1 MATTLNRVNPRMV
14 SDSSQAAGL
23 QVRVR
28 RTLTSEDGRFQL
40 DVTFA
45 LEKGITILFGP
56 SGAGKTT
63 LLDCI
68 AGLADPDQGRIVVG
82 GRVLLDSEQG
92 ISLGAI
98 ERKIGYVFQDLA
110 LFPHLSVAANVA
122 YGLGA
127 LKAEDRKQRVA
138 DALESLGISELR
150 MRRPA
155 ELSGGERQRVAL
167 ARALVTQPSVLLLDE
182 PLAALDMPVRMKIA
196 EDLRRSIQELP
207 IPVLYVTHSRDEVF
221 MLGERMLMLERGK
234 IIAEGTPHQVMSA
247 PRSETVAQLAGFE
260 NVFDAEVTS
269 IHEERGTM
277 TCKVTAPG
285 LGRARLPAV
294 PTNPKEGNGTTEVV
308 PSCGDEPVGHLA
320 QIELETPLVRAEVGW
335 KLRVGISAGDVLL
348 ATSAPVGLSAR
359 NILPGKLLSLW
370 QRDMIVVARVDCG
383 VEMAVH
389 LTLAAR
395 DSLQLTPGR
404 QVWLIV
410 KTHSCHLL
418 AG

>member
-1 MATTLNRVNPRMV
+1 MATTLDRVNPQTT
-14 SDSSQAAGL
+14 SDWRDGARV

-28 RTLTSEDGRFQL
+28 RTLTSEDGGFQL
-40 DVTFA
+40 DVAFE

-68 AGLADPDQGRIVVG
+68 AGLADPDQGRILAG
-82 GRVLLDSEQG
+82 GRVLFDSEQG
-92 ISLGAI
+92 INLDASQ
-98 ERKIGYVFQDLA
+98 RRTGYVLQDLA
-110 LFPHLSVAANVA
+110 LFPHLTVEANVS
-122 YGLGA
+122 YGLGG
-127 LKAEDRKQRVA
+127 LKVEDRKQRVA
-138 DALESLGISELR
+138 GALESLGIPELR
-150 MRRPA
+150 TRRPA

-167 ARALVTQPSVLLLDE
+167 ARALVTQPTVLLLDE

-196 EDLRRSIQELP
+196 EDLRRSIQALP
-207 IPVLYVTHSRDEVF
+207 IPVLYVTHNRDEVF

-277 TCKVTAPG
+277 MCR
-285 LGRARLPAV
+285 LG
-294 PTNPKEGNGTTEVV
+294 EGK
-308 PSCGDEPVGHLA
+308 
-320 QIELETPLVRAEVGW
+320 IELETPLVRAEVGS
-335 KLRVGISAGDVLL
+335 KLREGISAGDVLL

-359 NILPGKLLSLW
+359 NILPGKLASLW
-370 QRDMIVVARVDCG
+370 QRDMIVAARVDCG
-383 VEMAVH
+383 VEMSVH

-395 DSLQLTPGR
+395 DSLELAPGKE
-404 QVWLIV
+404 VWLIV

-418 AG
+418 G

>member
-1 MATTLNRVNPRMV
+1 MATTLNRLHPKAS
-14 SDSSQAAGL
+14 SDSTVSSAL

-28 RTLTSEDGRFQL
+28 RTLTSEDGSFQL
-40 DVTFA
+40 DVAFA

-68 AGLADPDQGRIVVG
+68 AGLTDPDQGQIATG
-82 GRVLLDSEQG
+82 ARVMFDSEEG
-92 ISLGAI
+92 INLSPR

-110 LFPHLSVAANVA
+110 LFPHLTVEANVA
-122 YGLGA
+122 YGIGG
-127 LKAEDRKQRVA
+127 LKAEDRKRRLA
-138 DALESLGISELR
+138 DSLESLGIADLSA
-150 MRRPA
+150 RRPA

-196 EDLRRSIQELP
+196 EDLRKSIQSLP

-269 IHEERGTM
+269 IREERGTM
-277 TCKVTAPG
+277 TCK
-285 LGRARLPAV
+285 LGERKV
-294 PTNPKEGNGTTEVV
+294 
-308 PSCGDEPVGHLA
+308 
-320 QIELETPLVRAEVGW
+320 ELETPLVRAEVGS
-335 KLRVGISAGDVLL
+335 KLRVGVSAGDVLL

-359 NILPGKLLSLW
+359 NILPGKLVSLW

-383 VEMAVH
+383 VEMSVH

-395 DSLQLTPGR
+395 DALQLSPGR
-404 QVWLIV
+404 PVWLIV

-418 AG
+418 G

>member
-1 MATTLNRVNPRMV
+1 MPGAVA
-14 SDSSQAAGL
+14 SAGL

-28 RTLTSEDGRFQL
+28 RTLTSDDGGFQL
-40 DVTFA
+40 DVAFA

-56 SGAGKTT
+56 SGAGKTM

-68 AGLADPDQGRIVVG
+68 AGLANPDQGRIVAAA
-82 GRVLLDSEQG
+82 RVLFDSEE
-92 ISLGAI
+92 AVNVDAT

-110 LFPHLSVAANVA
+110 LFPHLSVEANVA
-122 YGLGA
+122 YGLGW
-127 LKAEDRKQRVA
+127 LNAENRKRRVA
-138 DALESLGISELR
+138 GALESLGISELR
-150 MRRPA
+150 TRRP
-155 ELSGGERQRVAL
+155 EQLSGGERQRVAL
-167 ARALVTQPSVLLLDE
+167 VRALVTQPSVLLLDE
-182 PLAALDMPVRMKIA
+182 PLAALDLPVRMKIA
-196 EDLRRSIQELP
+196 DDLRRSIQALP

-247 PRSETVAQLAGFE
+247 PRNETVAQLAGFE
-260 NVFDAEVTS
+260 NIFDGRVTS

-277 TCKVTAPG
+277 ICEIRTSGARAAPFPNTG
-285 LGRARLPAV
+285 EV
-294 PTNPKEGNGTTEVV
+294 GTRRSDIEIEV
-308 PSCGDEPVGHLA
+308 
-320 QIELETPLVRAEVGW
+320 PLVRAEVGT

-348 ATSAPVGLSAR
+348 ATAAPVGLSAR
-359 NILPGKLLSLW
+359 NILPGRLLSLW

-395 DSLQLTPGR
+395 DSLELAPGR

-418 AG
+418 A

>member
-1 MATTLNRVNPRMV
+1 MATTLNRLDPKVPADSNP
-14 SDSSQAAGL
+14 SSGL

-28 RTLTSEDGRFQL
+28 RTLLSEDGGFQL
-40 DVTFA
+40 DVAFA

-68 AGLADPDQGRIVVG
+68 AGLTDPDQGHVAAG
-82 GRVLLDSEQG
+82 DRVLFDSQQG
-92 ISLGAI
+92 TNLSPR

-110 LFPHLSVAANVA
+110 LFPHLTVEANVM
-122 YGLGA
+122 YGLGS
-127 LKAEDRKQRVA
+127 LKAEDRKRRIA
-138 DALESLGISELR
+138 DSLESLGIADLGA
-150 MRRPA
+150 RRPA

-167 ARALVTQPSVLLLDE
+167 ARALVTKPSVLLLDE

-196 EDLRRSIQELP
+196 EDLRKSIQSLL

-247 PRSETVAQLAGFE
+247 PRNETVAQLAGFE
-260 NVFDAEVTS
+260 NVFDAEVMS

-277 TCKVTAPG
+277 TCGVG
-285 LGRARLPAV
+285 ARSL
-294 PTNPKEGNGTTEVV
+294 
-308 PSCGDEPVGHLA
+308 
-320 QIELETPLVRAEVGW
+320 ELETPLVRAEVGSR
-335 KLRVGISAGDVLL
+335 LRVGISAGDVLL

-359 NILPGKLLSLW
+359 NVLPGKLISLW
-370 QRDMIVVARVDCG
+370 QRDMIVVARVECG
-383 VEMAVH
+383 VEMSVH

-395 DSLQLTPGR
+395 DSLELVPGK

-418 AG
+418 A

>member
-1 MATTLNRVNPRMV
+1 MFLELMATTLNRANPSTV
-14 SDSSQAAGL
+14 PDSSYGAGL

-28 RTLTSEDGRFQL
+28 RTPTSEDGGFQL
-40 DVTFA
+40 DVAFA
-45 LEKGITILFGP
+45 LEKGITILFGS

-68 AGLADPDQGRIVVG
+68 AGLAHPDQGRIAAG
-82 GRVLLDSEQG
+82 AQVLFDSEEG
-92 ISLGAI
+92 INLSPT

-110 LFPHLSVAANVA
+110 LFPHLSVEANVA
-122 YGLGA
+122 YGLGG
-127 LKAEDRKQRVA
+127 LRAEDRKRRLAV
-138 DALESLGISELR
+138 ALESLGISELR
-150 MRRPA
+150 ARRPA

-182 PLAALDMPVRMKIA
+182 PLAALDLPVRMKIA
-196 EDLRRSIQELP
+196 DDLRRSVQALP

-234 IIAEGTPHQVMSA
+234 IIAEGTPHQVMTA
-247 PRSETVAQLAGFE
+247 PRSATVAQLAGFE

-269 IHEERGTM
+269 IHEDRGTM
-277 TCKVTAPG
+277 TCRVG
-285 LGRARLPAV
+285 LGKV
-294 PTNPKEGNGTTEVV
+294 
-308 PSCGDEPVGHLA
+308 
-320 QIELETPLVRAEVGW
+320 ELETPLVRAEVGS

-383 VEMAVH
+383 VEMSVH

-418 AG
+418 G

>member
-1 MATTLNRVNPRMV
+1 MATTLNRVKLEGT
-14 SDSSQAAGL
+14 SDSSYRAGL

-28 RTLTSEDGRFQL
+28 RTLASEDGGFQL
-40 DVTFA
+40 DVAFDV
-45 LEKGITILFGP
+45 EKGITILFGP

-68 AGLADPDQGRIVVG
+68 AGLTDPDQGRIAIG
-82 GRVLLDSEQG
+82 ARVLIDSEEG
-92 ISLGAI
+92 INLSPT
-98 ERKIGYVFQDLA
+98 ERNIGYVFQDLA
-110 LFPHLSVAANVA
+110 LFPHLTVEANVA
-122 YGLGA
+122 YGLRG
-127 LKAEDRKQRVA
+127 LKAEHRKQRVA
-138 DALESLGISELR
+138 GALESMGITELR
-150 MRRPA
+150 ARRPA

-182 PLAALDMPVRMKIA
+182 PLAALDMPVRVKIA

-221 MLGERMLMLERGK
+221 MLGDRMLMLERGK

-247 PRSETVAQLAGFE
+247 PRNETVAQLAGFE
-260 NVFDAEVTS
+260 NVFDAQVTS
-269 IHEERGTM
+269 IHEERGTIM
-277 TCKVTAPG
+277 CG
-285 LGRARLPAV
+285 LGGGAV
-294 PTNPKEGNGTTEVV
+294 
-308 PSCGDEPVGHLA
+308 
-320 QIELETPLVRAEVGW
+320 ELETPLVRAEVGS
-335 KLRVGISAGDVLL
+335 KLKVGISAGDVLL

-383 VEMAVH
+383 VEISVH

-395 DSLQLTPGR
+395 DSLELAPGK

-418 AG
+418 G